1 MHRNRR
7 GGSKKTVSAGFARHD
22 GAFIGCYSLPMT
34 AAEGRR
40 REGWGE
46 RFARAFAVF
55 LDPRVL
61 IILLL
66 GFSSGLPLAL
76 SASTLLLWMKDVGVD
91 LKTIGLFA
99 LVGVPY
105 TFKFLWAPIVDAF
118 QVPFLSKALGHRR
131 GWLVFTQLLLI
142 AAILFLGFQDP
153 VRAPL
158 MVALA
163 ALLVAT
169 ASATQD
175 IVIDAFRV
183 EYLPTDAQ
191 AAGMA
196 YFVAAYR
203 IGMLVSTAGAVALV
217 AYLEYSGIDRALV
230 WTYGYA
236 AMAGLVLIGMAA
248 AFLAKEPRAK
258 EREAEAEALGERAGN
273 PLKRFFRAA
282 YDAFA
287 DFLSKKDAL
296 LILLFVILYKLTD
309 TFAGVMTGPF
319 VLDIGFDKASYA
331 AIIKGVGLIAALAG
345 GFAGGVLAR
354 AMPLSKALMVA
365 GILQALANFTFSW
378 QAWLGVNHAALA
390 LAISTENFTSAIGT
404 VVFIAYLSAL
414 CTSPAHTA
422 TQFAL
427 LTALASF
434 GRTTLSSITGFVAA
448 ATGWVVFFALC
459 AAAAIPGLLILWI
472 LIKRGNFED
481 IERKERAEAAEC

>member
-1 MHRNRR
+1 
-7 GGSKKTVSAGFARHD
+7 
-22 GAFIGCYSLPMT
+22 MT
-34 AAEGRR
+34 AAEGTRKPSL
-40 REGWGE
+40 GE
-46 RFARAFAVF
+46 RWARAAAVF

-76 SASTLLLWMKDVGVD
+76 SGSTLLLWMKDVGVD
-91 LKTIGLFA
+91 LGTIGLFS

-105 TFKFLWAPIVDAF
+105 TIKFLWAPIVDAF
-118 QVPFLSKALGHRR
+118 QVPILGPMLGHRR
-131 GWLVFTQLLLI
+131 GWLVFSQILLM
-142 AAILFLGFQDP
+142 AAIVLLGFQN
-153 VRAPL
+153 PL
-158 MVALA
+158 VSPWMVALA
-163 ALLVAT
+163 AVIVAT

-183 EYLPTDAQ
+183 EYLPTENQ

-217 AYLEYSGIDRALV
+217 AYFEHIGVDRSLV

-236 AMAGLVLIGMAA
+236 VMAAFVVIGMIAA
-248 AFLAKEPRAK
+248 LLAKEPRAK
-258 EREAEAEALGERAGN
+258 EREAEAAASGEREAN
-273 PLKRFFRAA
+273 PLFRFFRAA
-282 YDAFA
+282 YAAFA
-287 DFLSKKDAL
+287 DFFSKRDAL
-296 LILLFVILYKLTD
+296 LILVFVVLFKLTD

-331 AIIKGVGLIAALAG
+331 AIVKGVGLVASLLGGVAG
-345 GFAGGVLAR
+345 GLLAR
-354 AMPLSKALMVA
+354 ALPMSRALLVA

-378 QAWLGVNHAALA
+378 LAWLGVNHLGLA
-390 LAISTENFTSAIGT
+390 VAISTENFTSAIGT
-404 VVFIAYLSAL
+404 VVFVAYLSAL

-434 GRTTLSSITGFVAA
+434 GRTTLSSITGYMAE
-448 ATGWVVFFALC
+448 ATGWIVFFALC
-459 AAAAIPGLLILWI
+459 AAAAIPGLLLLW
-472 LIKRGNFED
+472 LLTKRGDFTE
-481 IERKERAEAAEC
+481 IEAREQAANSG

>member
-1 MHRNRR
+1 
-7 GGSKKTVSAGFARHD
+7 
-22 GAFIGCYSLPMT
+22 MT
-34 AAEGRR
+34 ATG
-40 REGWGE
+40 GTTQKPSLGE
-46 RFARAFAVF
+46 RFARAASVF
-55 LDPRVL
+55 LDRRVL

-91 LKTIGLFA
+91 LRTIGLFA

-105 TFKFLWAPIVDAF
+105 TIKFLWAPIVDAF

-142 AAILFLGFQDP
+142 GSILFLGFQDP

-203 IGMLVSTAGAVALV
+203 IGMLVSTAGSVAFV
-217 AYLEYSGIDRALV
+217 AYLEYIGIDRGLV

-236 AMAGLVLIGMAA
+236 VMAALVLVGMAA
-248 AFLAKEPRAK
+248 AFMAEEPREK
-258 EREAEAEALGERAGN
+258 EREAEAQALGEREGN

-287 DFLSKKDAL
+287 DFLSKKDAW
-296 LILLFVILYKLTD
+296 LILLFVIFYKLTD

-345 GFAGGVLAR
+345 GVAGGLLAR

-365 GILQALANFTFSW
+365 GILQAVANFTFSW
-378 QAWLGVNHAALA
+378 QAWLGVNHAALS
-390 LAISTENFTSAIGT
+390 LAISVENFTSAMGT

-427 LTALASF
+427 LTAFASF
-434 GRTTLSSITGFVAA
+434 GRTTLASITGFVAA
-448 ATGWVVFFALC
+448 ATGWIVFFMLC

-472 LIKRGNFED
+472 LIKRGNFEE
-481 IERKERAEAAEC
+481 IEGKERAEAAKSG

>member
-1 MHRNRR
+1 
-7 GGSKKTVSAGFARHD
+7 
-22 GAFIGCYSLPMT
+22 
-34 AAEGRR
+34 
-40 REGWGE
+40 
-46 RFARAFAVF
+46 
-55 LDPRVL
+55 
-61 IILLL
+61 
-66 GFSSGLPLAL
+66 
-76 SASTLLLWMKDVGVD
+76 
-91 LKTIGLFA
+91 
-99 LVGVPY
+99 
-105 TFKFLWAPIVDAF
+105 
-118 QVPFLSKALGHRR
+118 
-131 GWLVFTQLLLI
+131 
-142 AAILFLGFQDP
+142 
-153 VRAPL
+153 
-158 MVALA
+158 
-163 ALLVAT
+163 
-169 ASATQD
+169 
-175 IVIDAFRV
+175 
-183 EYLPTDAQ
+183 
-191 AAGMA
+191 
-196 YFVAAYR
+196 
-203 IGMLVSTAGAVALV
+203 
-217 AYLEYSGIDRALV
+217 
-230 WTYGYA
+230 
-236 AMAGLVLIGMAA
+236 MAA
-248 AFLAKEPRAK
+248 AFMAKEPREK
-258 EREAEAEALGERAGN
+258 EREAEAEALGERTGN

-422 TQFAL
+422 THFAL
-427 LTALASF
+427 LTAVASF

-481 IERKERAEAAEC
+481 IERKERAEAAES

>member
-1 MHRNRR
+1 M
-7 GGSKKTVSAGFARHD
+7 TPTESAAK
-22 GAFIGCYSLPMT
+22 SLVMT

-40 REGWGE
+40 GGSWGE

-55 LDPRVL
+55 LEPRVF

-91 LKTIGLFA
+91 IKTIGLFA

-105 TFKFLWAPIVDAF
+105 TIKFLWAPIVDAF
-118 QVPFLSKALGHRR
+118 KVPFLSKTLGHRR
-131 GWLVFTQLLLI
+131 GWLVFTQLLLMGS
-142 AAILFLGFQDP
+142 ILFLGFQDP

-169 ASATQD
+169 TSATQD

-203 IGMLVSTAGAVALV
+203 IGMLVSTAGSVAFV
-217 AYLEYSGIDRALV
+217 AYLEYIGIDRGLV

-236 AMAGLVLIGMAA
+236 AMAALVLVGIAA
-248 AFLAKEPRAK
+248 AFMAEEPREK
-258 EREAEAEALGERAGN
+258 EREAEAQALGEREGN

-287 DFLSKKDAL
+287 DFLSKKDAW
-296 LILLFVILYKLTD
+296 LILLFVIFYKLTD

-345 GFAGGVLAR
+345 GVAGGVLAR

-365 GILQALANFTFSW
+365 GIPSGGRDFHLLLAGL
-378 QAWLGVNHAALA
+378 AWREPCRAVARHLG
-390 LAISTENFTSAIGT
+390 
-404 VVFIAYLSAL
+404 
-414 CTSPAHTA
+414 
-422 TQFAL
+422 
-427 LTALASF
+427 
-434 GRTTLSSITGFVAA
+434 
-448 ATGWVVFFALC
+448 
-459 AAAAIPGLLILWI
+459 
-472 LIKRGNFED
+472 
-481 IERKERAEAAEC
+481 

>member
-1 MHRNRR
+1 
-7 GGSKKTVSAGFARHD
+7 
-22 GAFIGCYSLPMT
+22 MT

-40 REGWGE
+40 REPWGE
-46 RFARAFAVF
+46 RLARAFAVF

-76 SASTLLLWMKDVGVD
+76 SGSTLLLWMKDVGVD
-91 LKTIGLFA
+91 LGTIGLFA

-105 TFKFLWAPIVDAF
+105 TIKFLWAPIVDAF
-118 QVPFLSKALGHRR
+118 QVPVLSRALGHRR
-131 GWLVFTQLLLI
+131 GWLVLSQILLM
-142 AAILFLGFQDP
+142 AAILLLGFQDP
-153 VRAPL
+153 LKAPL

-163 ALLVAT
+163 ALIVAT

-217 AYLEYSGIDRALV
+217 AYLEYRSVDRSLV
-230 WTYGYA
+230 WGYGYA
-236 AMAGLVLIGMAA
+236 AMAALVVIGMAA
-248 AFLAKEPRAK
+248 ALMAEEPPSEK
-258 EREAEAEALGERAGN
+258 QREAHAEAHGERTGN
-273 PLKRFFRAA
+273 PLARFFRAA

-296 LILLFVILYKLTD
+296 LILLFVVLYKLTD

-319 VLDIGFDKASYA
+319 VLAIGFDKASYA

-354 AMPLSKALMVA
+354 AMPLSRALLVA
-365 GILQALANFTFSW
+365 GVLQAVANFTFSW

-390 LAISTENFTSAIGT
+390 LTISTENFTSAIGT

-434 GRTTLSSITGFVAA
+434 GRTTLASITGFVAA
-448 ATGWVVFFALC
+448 ATGWVVFFMLC

-472 LIKRGNFED
+472 LVERGAFEAID
-481 IERKERAEAAEC
+481 KKERAEAAAS

>member
-1 MHRNRR
+1 
-7 GGSKKTVSAGFARHD
+7 
-22 GAFIGCYSLPMT
+22 L
-34 AAEGRR
+34 
-40 REGWGE
+40 GE
-46 RFARAFAVF
+46 RLARAAAVF

-76 SASTLLLWMKDVGVD
+76 SGSTLLLWMKDVGVD
-91 LKTIGLFA
+91 LGTIGLFA

-105 TFKFLWAPIVDAF
+105 TIKFLWAPIVDAF
-118 QVPFLSKALGHRR
+118 RVPILSRLLGHRR
-131 GWLVFTQLLLI
+131 GWLLFSQFLLI
-142 AAILFLGFQDP
+142 AAILLLAIQDP
-153 VRAPL
+153 VKAPW

-163 ALLVAT
+163 AVIVAT

-183 EYLPTDAQ
+183 EYLPVENQ

-217 AYLEYSGIDRALV
+217 AYLEYAGVDKSLV
-230 WTYGYA
+230 WAYGYA
-236 AMAGLVLIGMAA
+236 AMAALIVIGMVAA
-248 AFLAKEPRAK
+248 LLAKEPRAR
-258 EREAEAEALGERAGN
+258 EREAEAEAAGERTGN
-273 PLKRFFRAA
+273 PLARFFRAA
-282 YDAFA
+282 YAAFA
-287 DFLSKKDAL
+287 DFFSKKDAL

-331 AIIKGVGLIAALAG
+331 AIIKGVGLGASLLGGVAG
-345 GFAGGVLAR
+345 GLLAR
-354 AMPLSKALMVA
+354 TMPLSRALMVA

-378 QAWLGVNHAALA
+378 QAWLGVNHGALVV
-390 LAISTENFTSAIGT
+390 AISTENFTSAMGT

-427 LTALASF
+427 LTALASV
-434 GRTTLSSITGFVAA
+434 GRTTLASITGFVAA
-448 ATGWVVFFALC
+448 ATGWVIFFALC
-459 AAAAIPGLLILWI
+459 AAAAIPGLAILWV
-472 LIKRGNFED
+472 LTQRGAFAE
-481 IERKERAEAAEC
+481 IEAKERLNNNNSG